1 MATFKRERQNLVT
14 NGKVGDVDV
23 MVTNTMKKLALQ
35 KEKTTTT
42 SSGQPHEIMRPKAS
56 IYDIQ
61 RKFSSIEENQT
72 NSSKSSS
79 ILQSPTTTSSLSM
92 EIEFRSHQQLGTT
105 VDDMVN
111 NTLKK
116 LEKKKSLVETPTD
129 DNHDKEGNILR
140 SKTSVAE
147 FRNRFSDSSERGK
160 EGYNSLETTPIGKA
174 YKYSDQESTPDIILE
189 ERTGPIISNRNE
201 IVNDLNKQTYA
212 GRQNLSLNLSG
223 AHDARIRVN
232 RKPSHPISQPI
243 SLITPNDSPT
253 TTPSKIKAYS
263 PSVEIA
269 NYDKERES
277 TLKKIKHGELLR
289 QSPVRDQLESIV
301 QTKVNSITI
310 ENVASKSSSATDIVA
325 IPTPAPRK
333 ISPKNHHAPP
343 VPTAQ
348 ESKSLKNNYKEQD
361 PETNDGIMK
370 VKKNNK
376 SAAPKP
382 PQTENRMLPKKE
394 KINIKTSD
402 IESSGTNYSN
412 LEWRK

>member
-1 MATFKRERQNLVT
+1 MATFKRERQNLVP

-174 YKYSDQESTPDIILE
+174 YKYLQNFHTMNEK
-189 ERTGPIISNRNE
+189 ISR
-201 IVNDLNKQTYA
+201 LAFT
-212 GRQNLSLNLSG
+212 
-223 AHDARIRVN
+223 
-232 RKPSHPISQPI
+232 
-243 SLITPNDSPT
+243 
-253 TTPSKIKAYS
+253 KIFK
-263 PSVEIA
+263 
-269 NYDKERES
+269 
-277 TLKKIKHGELLR
+277 LKKIDFHTLL
-289 QSPVRDQLESIV
+289 SETTLHFG
-301 QTKVNSITI
+301 
-310 ENVASKSSSATDIVA
+310 
-325 IPTPAPRK
+325 
-333 ISPKNHHAPP
+333 ISNC
-343 VPTAQ
+343 
-348 ESKSLKNNYKEQD
+348 LF
-361 PETNDGIMK
+361 
-370 VKKNNK
+370 
-376 SAAPKP
+376 
-382 PQTENRMLPKKE
+382 
-394 KINIKTSD
+394 
-402 IESSGTNYSN
+402 
-412 LEWRK
+412 

>member
-42 SSGQPHEIMRPKAS
+42 SSGQPHEVMRPKAS

-147 FRNRFSDSSERGK
+147 FRNRFSDSSEQGK

-174 YKYSDQESTPDIILE
+174 YKYSDHESTPDIILE
-189 ERTGPIISNRNE
+189 EKIGSVISYKNKM
-201 IVNDLNKQTYA
+201 VNDLNKHTNA
-212 GRQNLSLNLSG
+212 GRQNL
-223 AHDARIRVN
+223 
-232 RKPSHPISQPI
+232 
-243 SLITPNDSPT
+243 
-253 TTPSKIKAYS
+253 
-263 PSVEIA
+263 
-269 NYDKERES
+269 
-277 TLKKIKHGELLR
+277 
-289 QSPVRDQLESIV
+289 
-301 QTKVNSITI
+301 
-310 ENVASKSSSATDIVA
+310 
-325 IPTPAPRK
+325 
-333 ISPKNHHAPP
+333 
-343 VPTAQ
+343 
-348 ESKSLKNNYKEQD
+348 
-361 PETNDGIMK
+361 
-370 VKKNNK
+370 
-376 SAAPKP
+376 
-382 PQTENRMLPKKE
+382 
-394 KINIKTSD
+394 
-402 IESSGTNYSN
+402 
-412 LEWRK
+412 